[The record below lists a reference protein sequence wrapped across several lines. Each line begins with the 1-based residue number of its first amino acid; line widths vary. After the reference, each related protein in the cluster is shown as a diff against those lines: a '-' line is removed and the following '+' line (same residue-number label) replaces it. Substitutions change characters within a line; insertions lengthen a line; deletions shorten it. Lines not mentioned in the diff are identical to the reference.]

1 MDKVFQI
8 DYILELIC
16 SFLKARDLLNVS
28 LVNRKCFLVARKSLA
43 SSTNKFFYLSS
54 RSGCEDSSNQT
65 QLSDSSSTAP
75 LVQMLESLS
84 ALKRSPSP
92 FIPSRPVYAGLIS
105 SDGTLEKKEKVL
117 KECSLGGFTMIPD
130 LRTYLAG
137 EATSELSITIY
148 LAHNAK
154 VLQHSIPD
162 RSPSLLISTRF
173 PISFPLPDKIQQLG
187 ASYCQC
193 SPVEVIGLALN
204 RFQANYK
211 VTVFSWDDSKRIN
224 SVLSDQRF
232 PLKHAFC
239 FFKKPISL
247 SKKPGLCELLTTTNH
262 ENFSLLFDD
271 SFNIYMRSTGR
282 QFLQMKNISFAFC
295 GHGVRS
301 AQHRFSSTNDDE
313 ILSESLEFR
322 SSLPFDPDK
331 IDSMNQTIGFV
342 ISSHNEP
349 IYQFLS
355 LIQEVFPTV
364 NFLGT
369 AVSCSESFLK
379 KMRQTIPDRGKIG
392 QMKSEKIISALENN
406 SIGGRHFKIILINL
420 TRNFFC

>member
-1 MDKVFQI
+1 M
-8 DYILELIC
+8 
-16 SFLKARDLLNVS
+16 
-28 LVNRKCFLVARKSLA
+28 
-43 SSTNKFFYLSS
+43 
-54 RSGCEDSSNQT
+54 
-65 QLSDSSSTAP
+65 
-75 LVQMLESLS
+75 
-84 ALKRSPSP
+84 
-92 FIPSRPVYAGLIS
+92 S
-105 SDGTLEKKEKVL
+105 SDGTIEKKEKVL

-137 EATSELSITIY
+137 EATSMQSITIY
-148 LAHNAK
+148 FGHNAK
-154 VLQHSIPD
+154 ILQHSIPD
-162 RSPSLLISTRF
+162 RCPSLLISTRF
-173 PISFPLPDKIQQLG
+173 PISFPLPNKIQQLG
-187 ASYCQC
+187 ASYCQS
-193 SPVEVIGLALN
+193 SPIEVIGLAIN

-211 VTVFSWDDSKRIN
+211 IAVFSWDDPKRVN
-224 SVLSDQRF
+224 SVLNDLNF
-232 PLKHAFC
+232 PMKHAFC
-239 FFKKPISL
+239 FFKKPITL
-247 SKKPGLCELLTTTNH
+247 SKKPGLCELLTTNY

-271 SFNIYMRSTGR
+271 NFYIYLRSTGR
-282 QFLQMKNISFAFC
+282 QFLQMKNMSFAFC
-295 GHGVRS
+295 GNGVRS

-342 ISSHNEP
+342 ISSHIVP

-392 QMKSEKIISALENN
+392 QSRSEKISSALENN
-406 SIGGRHFKIILINL
+406 SIGDRHFKIILINL
-420 TRNFFC
+420 TRNFP